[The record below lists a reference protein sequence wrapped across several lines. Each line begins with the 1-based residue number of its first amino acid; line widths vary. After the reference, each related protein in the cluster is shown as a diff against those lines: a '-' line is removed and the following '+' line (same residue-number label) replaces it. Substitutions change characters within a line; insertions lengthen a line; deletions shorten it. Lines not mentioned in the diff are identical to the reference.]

1 MLQLFFYRKNYIDAY
16 RKFPR
21 YVWWDSTENITKL
34 FEWIFQQFFIHYF
47 WKILSKIEK
56 EKKMLEL
63 QYKKN
68 NAPLEYGKIIKKING
83 YNLKFDLSKKVREV

>member
-1 MLQLFFYRKNYIDAY
+1 MYDETQL
-16 RKFPR
+16 
-21 YVWWDSTENITKL
+21 
-34 FEWIFQQFFIHYF
+34 
-47 WKILSKIEK
+47 KILRNYLSEYFSNFLFTIFEK
-56 EKKMLEL
+56 YSQKQKKKKKMLEL

>member
-1 MLQLFFYRKNYIDAY
+1 
-16 RKFPR
+16 
-21 YVWWDSTENITKL
+21 
-34 FEWIFQQFFIHYF
+34 
-47 WKILSKIEK
+47 
-56 EKKMLEL
+56 MLEL